1 MEWMVTAG
9 WFAVA
14 LFCVSALWAAVRD
27 GRPLRRLAV
36 SGAQGIG
43 GLLLVNL
50 TASVSGV
57 SLGFGWLALGGSVAL
72 GLPGVIALVLLR
84 LIFGVAA

>member
-14 LFCVSALWAAVRD
+14 IVGIALLWAAVRD
-27 GRPLRRLAV
+27 GRPLRRLA
-36 SGAQGIG
+36 SSAAQGIG
-43 GLLLVNL
+43 GLLLVNV
-50 TASVSGV
+50 TAGLSGV
-57 SLGFGWLALGGSVAL
+57 SLGLGWLPLGSCMVF

-84 LIFGVAA
+84 LIFNIAA